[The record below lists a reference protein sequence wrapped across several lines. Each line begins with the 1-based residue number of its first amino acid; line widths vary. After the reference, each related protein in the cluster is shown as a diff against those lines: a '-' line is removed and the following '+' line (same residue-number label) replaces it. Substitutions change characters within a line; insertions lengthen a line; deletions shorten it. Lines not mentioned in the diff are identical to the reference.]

1 MADGKRLNG
10 SADLLA
16 EAMRKIFREEM
27 QPVKETVDG
36 LKTDVDG
43 LKEDVGNLKS
53 DMSDMDE
60 RFTRLETDMQNGFA
74 ELRLA
79 ATAQETTR

>member
-1 MADGKRLNG
+1 MAKGDKLNG

-53 DMSDMDE
+53 DMDE

-74 ELRLA
+74 EWRPPE
-79 ATAQETTR
+79 Q